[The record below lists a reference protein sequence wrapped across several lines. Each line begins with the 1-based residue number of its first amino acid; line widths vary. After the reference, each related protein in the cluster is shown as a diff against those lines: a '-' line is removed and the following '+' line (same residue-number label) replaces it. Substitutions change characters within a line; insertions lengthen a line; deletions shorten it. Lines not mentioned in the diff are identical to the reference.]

1 MMFKTNKDIFVTFKE
16 EAFNINWM
24 DSDKIIVPPN
34 KPWDYKRELQIEDID
49 LWEVLAENGG
59 GNGFYAAWDPY
70 AEFYMVL
77 NQWNVNTFYGPK
89 AQERA
94 IVEARSAQ
102 LGIPFAA
109 KHWVEPESMW
119 LYI

>member
-1 MMFKTNKDIFVTFKE
+1 MFKTNKYIFITYGNE
-16 EAFNINWM
+16 SFNPNWM

-34 KPWDYKRELQIEDID
+34 TPWDYKRELQIEDVS

-59 GNGFYAAWDPY
+59 GNGFFAAWDPY

-77 NQWNVNTFYGPK
+77 DRWNIEVFYGPK

-94 IVEARSAQ
+94 VK
-102 LGIPFAA
+102 AA
-109 KHWVEPESMW
+109 SLTSLTLPVSTKKWVAPEDMW
-119 LYI
+119 LFI